1 MLPLRVFRFCVDYCF
16 RFFPSN
22 PNPTPEESQLP
33 LRESVTWRLV
43 LSKLNHV
50 PAEQVDFAS
59 FQKNDD
65 LPEMKVR
72 LAARAQTK
80 GRSSNIVT
88 M

>member
-1 MLPLRVFRFCVDYCF
+1 M
-16 RFFPSN
+16 
-22 PNPTPEESQLP
+22 
-33 LRESVTWRLV
+33 
-43 LSKLNHV
+43 SKLNHV